1 MEGSPNS
8 PRLRDRL
15 DLRGFVDRV
24 VLAISFNEGNLTAV
38 NPNDAGY
45 GISIGI
51 RQWNQKAG
59 ELPNLLQSWKD
70 NHSEKFA
77 AIFGPY
83 ADKMVDETF
92 VRSHNFAD
100 DADLMNRIKVALA
113 DVELQEDQIQLSRNF
128 ATSAAKFGIAYGFSS
143 ELGLA
148 LIADI
153 VNQKG
158 RGGAESVLRGCGFL
172 PGGLIADERAATE
185 KVSENSCRPGAAIR
199 FKQLKQVFSA
209 ERKAP
214 ISRF

>member
-1 MEGSPNS
+1 MQS
-8 PRLRDRL
+8 
-15 DLRGFVDRV
+15 FVDRV
-24 VLAISFNEGNLTAV
+24 VLAISINEGNLTAV

-45 GISIGI
+45 GISVGI

-59 ELPNLLQSWKD
+59 ELPNLLQSWEA
-70 NHSEKFA
+70 NHSEKFT

-83 ADKMVDETF
+83 ADKMIDESF

-128 ATSAAKFGIAYGFSS
+128 VNSAAKFGIAYGFAS

-148 LIADI
+148 LVADI

-158 RGGAESVLRGCGFL
+158 RGGAESVLRGCGLL
-172 PGGLIADERAATE
+172 PGGLIADERAAAE

-199 FKQLKQVFSA
+199 FKQLKQTFSA

-214 ISRF
+214 VSRL